1 MGKRFNNSETY
12 LNQEISFTYE
22 GQEMTWY
29 GDYQVRQYGEESDWE
44 YPGDCETEIEIL
56 YTDRIEVW
64 NENLQEWVII
74 NEENLSIIMAVELEI
89 EKSL

>member
-12 LNQEISFTYE
+12 LDQEVSFTYE
-22 GQEMTWY
+22 GQEMTWF

-56 YTDRIEVW
+56 YTDRIEAW
-64 NENLQEWVII
+64 DDELQDWVII
-74 NEENLSIIMAVELEI
+74 NEENLSILMAVELEI